1 MNQFETQ
8 YSIKI
13 VQHVL
18 KQKKE
23 VKQNKDDIPNSGMKM
38 RRYKL
43 LKMNSMDNGSHGL
56 LGGGQ
61 CGRWIVEVKDKVTK
75 IKKNQVSRGYDKIN
89 VSHLSNG

>member
-23 VKQNKDDIPNSGMKM
+23 VETKQRWYPKFWNENEKIPV
-38 RRYKL
+38 
-43 LKMNSMDNGSHGL
+43 
-56 LGGGQ
+56 
-61 CGRWIVEVKDKVTK
+61 VEDE
-75 IKKNQVSRGYDKIN
+75 QYG
-89 VSHLSNG
+89 